1 MPLPG
6 LPSAQPYIRVVG
18 MSKQILGRLSAML
31 VTLILASVVV
41 FIIIEIPP
49 GDYAERY
56 AYKLAEGGTAV
67 TEADMQA
74 LRAYFGIDRPLP
86 ERYLGW
92 IKNIILHGD
101 FGVSFEYRRPVMQI
115 IGERFSLTGLLLL
128 FTLLITYGV
137 AIPIGIYSA
146 VKQYSLGDYA
156 FTILAYAGLATP
168 NFLLALVLL
177 YLTVTYFHASVGGL
191 FSPQFIDTP
200 LSWARLMDLL
210 SHLWIPAIILGL
222 AGTGLQMRTVR
233 ALMLDEQNKL
243 YVTAARARGLSEP
256 RLILKYPV
264 RVALNPIVSTIGWEL
279 SRIIS
284 GAPIVAVVLAL
295 PDTGPLY
302 LNALLDQDM
311 YLAGTMLLLM
321 TVLTILGT
329 LLSDVLLAL
338 LDPRIRQG
346 GKA

>member
-1 MPLPG
+1 
-6 LPSAQPYIRVVG
+6 

-200 LSWARLMDLL
+200 WSWARLMDLL